1 MSNLCENCVHGER
14 ISENEIM
21 CDRFGIVDYARNC
34 GTYKPFNK
42 NVKEYE
48 DEGD

>member
-1 MSNLCENCVHGER
+1 MNLCENCIHGEKT
-14 ISENEIM
+14 EQGDYL
-21 CDRFGIVDYARNC
+21 CDVWGFTEEARNC

-42 NVKEYE
+42 DVKEYE

>member
-1 MSNLCENCVHGER
+1 MNLCKNCIHGEKT
-14 ISENEIM
+14 EQGDYL
-21 CDRFGIVDYARNC
+21 CDVWGFTEEARNC
-34 GTYKPFNK
+34 GAYKPFNK